1 MVGPVTKWKY
11 MLTLKTKFIM
21 FKNTSGRTRN
31 MKPILCLLKPWKL
44 LKKFEGLVT
53 DGDRSTSV
61 DESQ

>member
-31 MKPILCLLKPWKL
+31 MKPYPLFIEAMETP
-44 LKKFEGLVT
+44 EEV
-53 DGDRSTSV
+53 
-61 DESQ
+61 